1 MASVRDGEQQLPLP
15 SGWRKHRTSLG
26 EQNGKRGTSS
36 PRAEH
41 EHAQRNEPVPQR
53 RSLIGTAVRF
63 ADEFVADELA
73 DVVAPAALVR
83 GYQPRAATLFLREQA
98 NEVYLIPWGL
108 TLLDEGRVFARCAPA
123 AALSL
128 QAPETSA
135 VGAGPDGAIR
145 EPGASARLA
154 SAS

>member
-1 MASVRDGEQQLPLP
+1 MASVRDGEEQLPLP

-41 EHAQRNEPVPQR
+41 EHAQRNEPVPQL
-53 RSLIGTAVRF
+53 RSLVGTGVRF
-63 ADEFVADELA
+63 ADQLVSDELA
-73 DVVAPAALVR
+73 DAIVPADLVR
-83 GYQPRAATLFLREQA
+83 GCQPLVARLLLREQGR
-98 NEVYLIPWGL
+98 EVYLPWGL
-108 TLLDEGRVFARCAPA
+108 TLLDEGRIFARCAPA

-145 EPGASARLA
+145 ESGASARLA